1 MVSDS
6 SLWHLIFQWGVC
18 VHACVRARACVCVHV
33 CRCGMLPARAI
44 WFPRKRCEGAQA
56 VAHAQRVTNVFPGS
70 PGSQLE
76 PNQLLPTWCSRTWRG
91 WPTAELERGQGPG
104 STKPPRGE
112 GLARPVG
119 LKEGWV
125 TGQGL
130 ILSHQPTPPVK
141 ASSALYP
148 PSPRPSASGLGSQA
162 GRHQAI
168 LGPTPPL
175 IIFHDEHDIMSYT

>member
-1 MVSDS
+1 MR
-6 SLWHLIFQWGVC
+6 VC
-18 VHACVRARACVCVHV
+18 VCARVRVCTRVSL
-33 CRCGMLPARAI
+33 RNAARAI

-56 VAHAQRVTNVFPGS
+56 VVHAQRVRNAFLGS

-76 PNQLLPTWCSRTWRG
+76 PSQLLPTWCSRTWRG
-91 WPTAELERGQGPG
+91 WSTAELERGQGPG
-104 STKPPRGE
+104 STKPPRGQ
-112 GLARPVG
+112 GLAGPVG

-130 ILSHQPTPPVK
+130 ILSHQPIPPVK

-148 PSPRPSASGLGSQA
+148 PSPRPSATGLGSQA
-162 GRHQAI
+162 GKQQAI

-175 IIFHDEHDIMSYT
+175 IIFHDEHVIMSYT